1 MKCILIETKE
11 KRRLITL
18 EKNLIKLK
26 EFIKIF
32 NLKVSKVESNERV
45 LDLKQLISIF
55 CGNPIKRKRKRF
67 KK

>member
-1 MKCILIETKE
+1 MKCFLIETKE
-11 KRRLITL
+11 KRRFLTL

-45 LDLKQLISIF
+45 IDLKQLISIF
-55 CGNPIKRKRKRF
+55 CGNRIKRKEKRF